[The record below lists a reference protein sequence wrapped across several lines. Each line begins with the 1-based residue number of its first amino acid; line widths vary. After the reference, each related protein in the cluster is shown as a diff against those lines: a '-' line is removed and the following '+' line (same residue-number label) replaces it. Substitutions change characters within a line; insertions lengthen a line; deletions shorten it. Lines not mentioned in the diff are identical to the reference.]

1 MNSFFFPQACDLQ
14 VACYALFHYE
24 IESPDVQEML
34 NFHEVWFMCIISV
47 GELCAICKKLF
58 VNLLQMDNLVISA

>member
-24 IESPDVQEML
+24 MQSSDVQETL
-34 NFHEVWFMCIISV
+34 NFHEVWFIYIISV
-47 GELCAICKKLF
+47 CELCATWNKLF

>member
-47 GELCAICKKLF
+47 CEIHVPYVRSCSLIFYKW
-58 VNLLQMDNLVISA
+58 II